1 MSRENTAAATVTGS
15 VGRQITADEL
25 LLMGEGR
32 RELIRGEV
40 IELMPPG
47 ERHGKV
53 AGRLFRHM
61 SNYVAEH
68 KLGEAYTETGFLLKR
83 DPDTVRA
90 PDAAFVA
97 RERVIETE
105 KYAPLAPDLAVE
117 VKSPSDT
124 YEELQAK
131 ARFWLDHGVRMVWVA
146 LPETRVVE
154 VHEKGQAKGKTPVQ
168 LSESDTISGG
178 DVLPGFRLAV
188 RECFSTGT

>member
-1 MSRENTAAATVTGS
+1 MAGKDTATATSLV
-15 VGRQITADEL
+15 TADEL
-25 LLMGEGR
+25 LLMGDGR
-32 RELIRGEV
+32 RELICGEV
-40 IELMPPG
+40 IELPPPG

-68 KLGEAYTETGFLLKR
+68 KLGEAYTETGFLLER

-90 PDAAFVA
+90 PDCAYVA
-97 RERVIETE
+97 RERDIDTE
-105 KYAPLAPDLAVE
+105 KYIPLAPDLAVE

-131 ARFWLDHGVRMVWVA
+131 ARFWLDHGTRLVWVA
-146 LPETRVVE
+146 LPEKRVVE
-154 VHEKGQAKGKTPVQ
+154 VYEQGKAAEPLQ
-168 LSESDTISGG
+168 LSENDADEIGGG

-188 RECFSTGT
+188 RECFATGT